1 MFKPQGVDTV
11 KLKVRVSFLI
21 ICAVFICLSSS
32 GVVAAADADIK
43 SIEIPSGDKK
53 HMQDVWSKLG
63 NAGSRLNLDFEANT
77 GDHPD
82 SRLLVYDG
90 TSGTV
95 KFNNTNFQDATE
107 KSRKR
112 VLREFVEVLQGSAVS
127 DQTQQVILGS
137 MSALNNEV
145 SMILIPLIT
154 ESASADMYTAMIWIN
169 PILPYIRVVFGI
181 GAILLT
187 IYLIATSIADL
198 FYIGLPVARES
209 MDLKADN
216 KERKKP
222 FGISNDAISTVREV
236 EASLKSTGSYKNA
249 YMLYFK
255 RRVLTYIILSLCL
268 LYLIGGELGGLIAWL
283 LSLVSGV
290 V

>member
-1 MFKPQGVDTV
+1 M
-11 KLKVRVSFLI
+11 KLKRRVSFLI
-21 ICAVFICLSSS
+21 ICVVFICLSSS
-32 GVVAAADADIK
+32 GVFAAADTDIK
-43 SIEIPSGDKK
+43 TIEIPSGDKK

-63 NAGSRLNLDFEANT
+63 DGGSHLNLEFEANT

-95 KFNNTNFQDATE
+95 KFNNTNFQDAID

-112 VLREFVEVLQGSAVS
+112 VLREFVEVLQGSSVS
-127 DQTQQVILGS
+127 DQTQQVLLGS
-137 MSALNNEV
+137 ISALNNEV
-145 SMILIPLIT
+145 SMVLIPLVT

-169 PILPYIRVVFGI
+169 PILPYVRVVFGI

-216 KERKKP
+216 KGRKKP
-222 FGISNDAISTVREV
+222 FGISDDAISAVRET
-236 EASLKSTGSYKNA
+236 EASLKSSGSYKNA

-255 RRVLTYIILSLCL
+255 RRFLTYIVLSLCL

-283 LSLVSGV
+283 LSLGSGV

>member
-1 MFKPQGVDTV
+1 MRWRI
-11 KLKVRVSFLI
+11 RVLFLI
-21 ICAVFICLSSS
+21 FCASFFYLSS
-32 GVVAAADADIK
+32 GVFAAADADIK

-53 HMQDVWSKLG
+53 HMQDVWGKLG

-112 VLREFVEVLQGSAVS
+112 VLREFVEALQGSAVS
-127 DQTQQVILGS
+127 DQTQQVIMS
-137 MSALNNEV
+137 SISALNSEV
-145 SMILIPLIT
+145 SMLLIPLVT

-169 PILPYIRVVFGI
+169 PILPYVRVVFGI

-198 FYIGLPVARES
+198 FYIGLPVAREL
-209 MDLKADN
+209 MDMKANN
-216 KERKKP
+216 KGRKKP
-222 FGISNDAISTVREV
+222 FGISDDAISAVRET
-236 EASLKSTGSYKNA
+236 ETSLKSTGSYKNA

-283 LSLVSGV
+283 LSLGSGV

>member
-1 MFKPQGVDTV
+1 MRWRI
-11 KLKVRVSFLI
+11 RVLFLN
-21 ICAVFICLSSS
+21 ICAVFFCLSS
-32 GVVAAADADIK
+32 GVFAAADADVK
-43 SIEIPSGDKK
+43 SIEIPSGDRM
-53 HMQDVWSKLG
+53 HMQDVWGKLG
-63 NAGSRLNLDFEANT
+63 NGGSHLNLEFEANT

-90 TSGTV
+90 TSGTI

-112 VLREFVEVLQGSAVS
+112 VLREFVKALQGSLVS
-127 DQTQQVILGS
+127 DQTQQVIMGS
-137 MSALNNEV
+137 MSALNSEV
-145 SMILIPLIT
+145 SMLLIPLVT
-154 ESASADMYTAMIWIN
+154 ESALADMYTAMIWVN
-169 PILPYIRVVFGI
+169 PILPYVRVVFGI

-216 KERKKP
+216 KGQKKP
-222 FGISNDAISTVREV
+222 FGISDDAISAVRET
-236 EASLKSTGSYKNA
+236 EASLKSSGSYKNA

-255 RRVLTYIILSLCL
+255 RRIFTYIVLSLCL

-283 LSLVSGV
+283 LSLVSEV